1 MMLMQICVLLR
12 RCIVLVKDDRRY
24 IVPVLLEHG
33 VGPQMTALKLAV
45 LRGGVE
51 SMVRL
56 PLDGGLKVSEYG
68 YAVLYTAKMKG
79 DRDMARLVGVPGCD
93 PGCTW

>member
-45 LRGGVE
+45 LRGG
-51 SMVRL
+51 
-56 PLDGGLKVSEYG
+56 GLN
-68 YAVLYTAKMKG
+68 L
-79 DRDMARLVGVPGCD
+79 
-93 PGCTW
+93 W